1 MNKFV
6 DFNID
11 HVTDKSE
18 ARRVK
23 ADLENEAEN
32 FTHDLKVY
40 LSYKEY
46 EGVIELAEMLNEF
59 KKAINDIKKKF
70 KL

>member
-1 MNKFV
+1 MNKYV
-6 DFNID
+6 DFIID
-11 HVTDKSE
+11 HVRDKSE
-18 ARRVK
+18 ARKVL
-23 ADLENEAEN
+23 ADLENQEEV

-46 EGVIELAEMLNEF
+46 QAVGQLAEMLNEF
-59 KKAINDIKKKF
+59 KTAINDVKKKF

>member
-1 MNKFV
+1 MNKYV
-6 DFNID
+6 DFHIEGIR
-11 HVTDKSE
+11 DKSD
-18 ARRVK
+18 ARKVL
-23 ADLENEAEN
+23 ADLENSEEV

-46 EGVIELAEMLNEF
+46 EAVGELAEMLNEF
-59 KKAINDIKKKF
+59 KTAINDIKKKF